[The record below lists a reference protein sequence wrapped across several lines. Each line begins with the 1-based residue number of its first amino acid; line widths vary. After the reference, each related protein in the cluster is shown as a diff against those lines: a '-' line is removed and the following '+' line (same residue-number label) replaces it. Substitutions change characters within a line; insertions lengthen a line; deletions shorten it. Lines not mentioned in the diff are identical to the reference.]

1 MNTSSREG
9 YDLARSVPTKHQIV
23 SNVALSLSSNWDGGG
38 KGPLYLSRTKGS
50 RVVLDELVE
59 KHFRSSPFH
68 ADPDICIPFS
78 LREHPDVPS
87 RRLFMPNVNFEL

>member
-38 KGPLYLSRTKGS
+38 KGPLYLSRAKGS
-50 RVVLDELVE
+50 RVVLDELVQ
-59 KHFRSSPFH
+59 KHFRSGPF
-68 ADPDICIPFS
+68 DPDANVCIAFS
-78 LREHPDVPS
+78 LWEHPDVPS
-87 RRLFMPNVNFEL
+87 RRLFMPNVDFEL